1 MEITRWTLKKK
12 PANGGQN
19 GITEVAMQR
28 WHRSGLNTPEKPVT
42 HHQIVPLSQL
52 FQKGSKII
60 EIIAVV
66 GVTHNYV
73 FSMGGRDTSHECV
86 PVSFPLYTNYQR
98 AQTSRNLLRAVGAP
112 VVGDEHFA
120 IDSQVFERGFCFA
133 DTHSQRFGF
142 I

>member
-1 MEITRWTLKKK
+1 ML
-12 PANGGQN
+12 PAV
-19 GITEVAMQR
+19 TP
-28 WHRSGLNTPEKPVT
+28 TPEVGRAT
-42 HHQIVPLSQL
+42 SLVWLQSCWHFADTQIVPLSQL

-120 IDSQVFERGFCFA
+120 IDSQVFERC
-133 DTHSQRFGF
+133 
-142 I
+142 